1 MPTTIGSTTFPTGSA
16 MNSMITKMPG
26 FDPDRLDVSN
36 HRPQGR
42 ALEVREKFQ
51 DFAAGTF
58 YKEMLKSL
66 RSGQKESKYFNGGQ
80 AEKIFRGQFDQQI
93 AENMA
98 RQHGAA
104 FANPLFEAY
113 SRQTGAGL
121 SGSTQSGAIQ
131 PGSAQPGSIQP
142 GATQSAATHT
152 GLDRSSPLSSGRVTS
167 VGGGHALDVVA

>member
-16 MNSMITKMPG
+16 MTSLMSKMPG
-26 FDPDRLDVSN
+26 FEAAGLDATS
-36 HRPQGR
+36 HKPRGK
-42 ALEVREKFQ
+42 ALQVREKFQ

-93 AENMA
+93 AEDMA
-98 RQHGAA
+98 RQHGGA

-113 SRQTGAGL
+113 SRQTG
-121 SGSTQSGAIQ
+121 
-131 PGSAQPGSIQP
+131 
-142 GATQSAATHT
+142 
-152 GLDRSSPLSSGRVTS
+152 LDQSSPSSSGQLSSG
-167 VGGGHALDVVA
+167 GGAHALDVVA

>member
-16 MNSMITKMPG
+16 MTSLMSKMPG
-26 FDPDRLDVSN
+26 LAADSLEAAS
-36 HRPQGR
+36 HRPRGK

-66 RSGQKESKYFNGGQ
+66 RSGQKGSKYFNGGQ

-93 AENMA
+93 AEDMA

-113 SRQTGAGL
+113 SRQTGL
-121 SGSTQSGAIQ
+121 NQSGA
-131 PGSAQPGSIQP
+131 
-142 GATQSAATHT
+142 
-152 GLDRSSPLSSGRVTS
+152 DRSSPMPSGPLSSDQATS
-167 VGGGHALDVVA
+167 REGAHALDVVA